1 MRIARVLCCGVAALL
16 VSSAV
21 RPLPLL
27 GQTPA
32 SASAQQP
39 TFRSTTALVEVDVT
53 VLDDKGRFVPGL
65 LAEDLQVFEDG
76 KPQRIQQFYV
86 VSHDPARPA
95 ASVVTSALTR
105 SEMEE
110 RARRFFVFVF
120 DEGHLSA
127 ESLMRAKAGAE
138 DFIRH
143 QMMPGDLAGVFANG
157 QMNKSRMTDD
167 KVELLA
173 AIRSASPAIDNRQA
187 ILAPFR
193 EFPRIPSE
201 GDALRITNGARELV
215 DTLGAKACSEDPF
228 QCQLA
233 GGLQQTENLI
243 QQKARLYVRSARVLT
258 ETALNNLQYV
268 NANLARLLGR
278 KTVVMLTEGFFS
290 EESRSQLQ
298 LIAAQAA
305 RGGTTIYTIDGRGL
319 VNSMSV
325 NPDVVTMSMARST
338 AFDTGDDGPSILTSG
353 TGGLMIHGI
362 DNIGRAIGMVANDTS
377 SYYVVGYQ
385 PENGLM
391 DGKFRRIE
399 VKTLAKNVQI
409 RARKGYAAVTL
420 PPQELIRRAVAFGQ
434 R

>member
-1 MRIARVLCCGVAALL
+1 MRSLRVLCCGVAVLL
-16 VSSAV
+16 VAGTV

-27 GQTPA
+27 GQA
-32 SASAQQP
+32 GSQQP

-53 VLDDKGRFVPGL
+53 VLDRQGRFVAGL
-65 LAEDLQVFEDG
+65 LPEDLRLFEDG
-76 KPQRIQQFYV
+76 RPQKIQQFYAV
-86 VSHDPARPA
+86 THDPLRSSATTQ
-95 ASVVTSALTR
+95 VALTR
-105 SEMEE
+105 SEAEE

-143 QMMPGDLAGVFANG
+143 QMLPGDLAGVFANG

-215 DTLGAKACSEDPF
+215 DALGVRACSEDPF

-258 ETALNNLQYV
+258 ETSLNNLQYV
-268 NANLARLLGR
+268 YANLARLLGR
-278 KTVVMLTEGFFS
+278 KTVVLLTEGFFS

-298 LIAAQAA
+298 SMAAQAA

-319 VNSMSV
+319 VNTMSV
-325 NPDVVTMSMARST
+325 NPDVTSMSMGRST
-338 AFDTGDDGPSILTSG
+338 AFDTGDDGPNILTSG
-353 TGGLMIHGI
+353 TGGMMIHGI

-377 SYYVVGYQ
+377 SYYVIGYQ
-385 PENGLM
+385 PDNAAM
-391 DGKFRRIE
+391 DGKFRSIE
-399 VKTLAKNVQI
+399 VKTTAKDVSI

-420 PPQELIRRAVAFGQ
+420 PPQELIRRAIGQ